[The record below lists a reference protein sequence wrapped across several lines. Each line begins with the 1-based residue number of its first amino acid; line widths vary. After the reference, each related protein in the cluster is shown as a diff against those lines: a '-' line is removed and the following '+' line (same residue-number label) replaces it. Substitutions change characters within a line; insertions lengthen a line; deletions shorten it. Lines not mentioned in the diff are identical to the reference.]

1 MEFFAR
7 DPQVIRQWA
16 RHYITNERIP
26 DGLLESALDNKADF
40 AAIELQHQVLLSG
53 ADQVFYIVYL
63 FLCDSYL
70 SLSLSLSLFLL
81 ISLYFVLK

>member
-53 ADQVFYIVYL
+53 ADQVFDIIYL

-70 SLSLSLSLFLL
+70 CLSLSLSLSLSIHSF
-81 ISLYFVLK
+81 Y